1 MSPKRPRK
9 SSLSLIS
16 TNWAA
21 KRLTGITLGLL
32 DRRSREVTWRVWS
45 SVHRTSSVNS
55 TEHSGQK
62 SSQVQSLDDRGTR
75 ERHWKDAGLSL
86 LANSWRL
93 PLSTAVCLQ
102 CHHSWGVWDLTTSDA
117 KRRQVLSST
126 WNYSKDTRRQN
137 SLSFIPTLCA
147 TNSSWSTDEFAS
159 IWIQSMAENIWE
171 IIFQFLF
178 HLIGEFSWIWLKKM

>member
-75 ERHWKDAGLSL
+75 ERHWKDAGLYLPTADAYPWVLQFVYNVITRERYETWQHQTQKGDKSL
-86 LANSWRL
+86 
-93 PLSTAVCLQ
+93 V
-102 CHHSWGVWDLTTSDA
+102 
-117 KRRQVLSST
+117 RR
-126 WNYSKDTRRQN
+126 
-137 SLSFIPTLCA
+137 
-147 TNSSWSTDEFAS
+147 
-159 IWIQSMAENIWE
+159 E
-171 IIFQFLF
+171 IIIKIPEGRTPCHSYQLYVQQT
-178 HLIGEFSWIWLKKM
+178 HHGVLMNLHQSGSNQWLKTYEK